1 MKSSLKNISNLMVF
15 IFIVACPWNAAYM
28 DASHPW
34 QVGFQDPATPIME
47 GIIFFNGLL
56 MTFMLFIACFV
67 GWLLY
72 QSLSLFNETVHTDPV
87 SFNHSTLLEVVWTII
102 PAGILMIIS
111 VPSYNLLY
119 AMEEVIDPSLT
130 IKVVGHQWYWSYECS
145 DFEVSPAATKDSV
158 KLAEDNFK
166 SLKEWV
172 DLIESARVETGLGES
187 QTQVTLVQKAIS
199 PIKKALVSGLSSKTY
214 EVLASRL
221 ELLGLDL
228 LTNEGLK
235 EHYGPLDSAAK
246 GERTSILDEV
256 KTQLTESTLVQEQQ
270 DLVIKILTNFKQYLR
285 IIEEEE
291 LKATSIALFN
301 SLDEIKPGQENSIS
315 RVIASGMKKA
325 LAEKEKAEKILLMSS
340 MLNECSDDNCEDS
353 AGVLKEF
360 LALSKSGLDEID
372 SEGVSDVGK
381 GSNSGGS
388 RGPNLELNRAQRE
401 SYSAEA
407 EVDRARYESDTAN
420 VELHYAEEELGLAL
434 SNSKWALVD
443 FAAAKVNQI
452 NAVYLKANAD
462 SAVTS
467 PSLIRSR
474 LLLKKGFEGWTD
486 ELRVRT
492 REISEVSKIALIS
505 ASEELKSAKTILRRA
520 LADLTAEESSK
531 ATAIAGSAEAEF
543 TAVEDEVISVEA
555 ELGRAEEILRNA
567 ETELKTFS
575 TISDRAERRLDRA
588 QAAFS
593 NARDLSN
600 RTKAELSAAEVLF
613 ENAKDELVGSKAIDT
628 KTDLTEMDLNKAK
641 TILEKSEG
649 LFTIS
654 EEEFYKAETHLGK
667 TRAELEKAEERLETV
682 KGYVNKTTEI
692 LDSTPL
698 IYEEDTAPEEPI
710 SYYDNFLWEIHNR
723 DLVVVEAQLKSA
735 ISELSVA
742 QIAFEG
748 AKTNCSKVVE
758 NLIESELEKAKA
770 IANFIRVTQEK
781 KELWLN
787 YSESLSSLNKSD
799 DLVKEDL
806 DSAKTELLFLNA
818 ELHKAERDVTS
829 MELKIAEAIYDKAL
843 AKFEMAGNSEVDS
856 AQLILGRAKE
866 GLAEAKATSVTT
878 ELSLT
883 LSESSQRDWGLA
895 YSLDSVDRTSLHSD
909 YAELCLNKI
918 KEELDS
924 AETDYNRALATF
936 STAEEFLG
944 KIQRYTNRTT
954 TTLDKEGAAQIWSLL
969 QSTSAKFNEN
979 IAEFKSVRTS
989 LSPLNIKL
997 EPGLI
1002 GTKAYMEVLRSEAE
1016 LANAKWLSFKVID
1029 IVSKSMSGVAKP
1041 SETMLSESLV
1051 GTGNSA
1057 ENAGN
1062 PLMDSTG
1069 TERSSGEKKES
1080 ASSTA
1085 SQKKSHEEI
1094 KDILSKTGNREI
1106 SYTQSDL
1113 FIEILQTFKDLV
1125 GTLDNKNADNVRNLL
1140 YQFLPSM
1147 IEEEMIKNK
1156 SLKKQIDLI
1165 VELISETQEEDE
1177 EETEDQRINFDSYL
1191 IAEEDLIIPEVSGTG
1206 KAGKVFRLLEVDN
1219 RLLVPINTHIRVLV
1233 TSADVL
1239 HSWAVPSLG
1248 VKVDACPGRLNQVF
1262 LFIKREG
1269 VFYGQCS
1276 ELCGVNHGF
1285 MPIVVQAVNQDDYL
1299 TWVEKRLCS

>member
-1 MKSSLKNISNLMVF
+1 MNSSLKNISNLMVF
-15 IFIVACPWNAAYM
+15 IFVVAYPWNVAFM

-102 PAGILMIIS
+102 PAGILMVIS

-145 DFEVSPAATKDSV
+145 DFEVSPTVTKDHL

-172 DLIESARVETGLGES
+172 DLIEFARLETGLGEK
-187 QTQVTLVQKAIS
+187 QTQVTLGRKAIKS
-199 PIKKALVSGLSSKTY
+199 IEKLMVSGLSKETY
-214 EVLASRL
+214 EILAARL
-221 ELLGLDL
+221 EILGLEL
-228 LTNEGLK
+228 LTNEGRK
-235 EHYGPLDSAAK
+235 EHYGSIDSHTK
-246 GERTSILDEV
+246 GEMVSILSEV
-256 KTQLTESTLVQEQQ
+256 KEQLSKSSLIQEQQ
-270 DLVIKILTNFKQYLR
+270 DLVIKILITFKQYLR

-291 LKATSIALFN
+291 LTSTSIALFN
-301 SLDEIKPGQENSIS
+301 SLEEIKAGEQNSLAK
-315 RVIASGMKKA
+315 VIASGLNKA
-325 LAEKEKAEKILLMSS
+325 LVEREKAEKILLMNS

-360 LALSKSGLDEID
+360 LALSKSGLDD
-372 SEGVSDVGK
+372 NQGDGVSHGSK
-381 GSNSGGS
+381 GVTSGGS
-388 RGPNLELNRAQRE
+388 KGPNLELNRAQRE

-407 EVDRARYESDTAN
+407 EVDRAKYESDTADS
-420 VELHYAEEELGLAL
+420 ELHYAEAELGLAL
-434 SNSKWALVD
+434 SNSKWASVD
-443 FAAAKVNQI
+443 LAAAKVNQI
-452 NAVYLKANAD
+452 TAVYLKANAD

-474 LLLKKGFEGWTD
+474 LLLEKGFEGWTN

-492 REISEVSKIALIS
+492 KEISEVAKVSLIN

-520 LADLTAEESSK
+520 VADLTEEESSK
-531 ATAIAGSAEAEF
+531 AISIAGSAEAEF

-555 ELGRAEEILRNA
+555 ELGRAGEILKNA
-567 ETELKTFS
+567 EAELKTFS
-575 TISDRAERRLDRA
+575 AISDRAEIRLERVQSSYESA
-588 QAAFS
+588 KA
-593 NARDLSN
+593 LSN
-600 RTKAELSAAEVLF
+600 RTKAELSAAEVIF
-613 ENAKDELVGSKAIDT
+613 INAKEALGGSDT
-628 KTDLTEMDLNKAK
+628 VEIKKDFTDLDLNKAK
-641 TILEKSEG
+641 TALDNSEG
-649 LFTIS
+649 S
-654 EEEFYKAETHLGK
+654 YNRAKEEFFKSDVHLGK
-667 TRAELEKAEERLETV
+667 TRLELDKAEARLETV
-682 KGYVNKTTEI
+682 KGYVKKTTEI

-735 ISELSVA
+735 MSELSVA
-742 QIAFEG
+742 QIAFNG
-748 AKTNCSKVVE
+748 AKTNCDKVIEDLVE
-758 NLIESELEKAKA
+758 TELDRAKE
-770 IANFIRVTQEK
+770 IVNFIKVTHDIAGESNNSK
-781 KELWLN
+781 L
-787 YSESLSSLNKSD
+787 ESLF
-799 DLVKEDL
+799 
-806 DSAKTELLFLNA
+806 ANA
-818 ELHKAERDVTS
+818 ELHKAERYAAD
-829 MELKIAEAIYDKAL
+829 MELKLAEAIYDKAL
-843 AKFEMAGNSEVDS
+843 SKYNMAANSETNS
-856 AQLILGRAKE
+856 AQLILDRAKE
-866 GLAEAKATSVTT
+866 GLAEAKLKSANADLR
-878 ELSLT
+878 LSIPV
-883 LSESSQRDWGLA
+883 SSNKEWGIA
-895 YSLDSVDRTSLHSD
+895 YSLDSVDKSNLHSN
-909 YAELCLNKI
+909 YAELCLNNI
-918 KEELDS
+918 KEELNS
-924 AETDYNRALATF
+924 AEADYNKAMVTL

-944 KIQRYTNRTT
+944 KIQRYISKIPAS
-954 TTLDKEGAAQIWSLL
+954 LDKEGLDKVWSLL
-969 QSTSAKFNEN
+969 QPTSDKFNAN
-979 IAEFKSVRTS
+979 LVQFQSARTS
-989 LSPLNIKL
+989 LSPLDIKL

-1029 IVSKSMSGVAKP
+1029 IINNSMRNIVKP
-1041 SETMLSESLV
+1041 SDVVFSDGSVSSSDNALGDSS
-1051 GTGNSA
+1051 NSIV
-1057 ENAGN
+1057 
-1062 PLMDSTG
+1062 DSN
-1069 TERSSGEKKES
+1069 SSKGGSGDKKKES
-1080 ASSTA
+1080 PSSVGG
-1085 SQKKSHEEI
+1085 QNKSPEEI
-1094 KDILSKTGNREI
+1094 KEILSKIENREI
-1106 SYTQSDL
+1106 SYTQSCL

-1140 YQFLPSM
+1140 YEFLPSM
-1147 IEEEMIKNK
+1147 IEEETTKNQSIKRH
-1156 SLKKQIDLI
+1156 IDLI
-1165 VELISETQEEDE
+1165 VDLLSDTQEAE
-1177 EETEDQRINFDSYL
+1177 EEEMDRQRINFDSYL
-1191 IAEEDLIIPEVSGTG
+1191 IAEEDLIIPEASGIG

-1219 RLLVPINTHIRVLV
+1219 RLLVPTNTHIRVLV

-1285 MPIVVQAVNQDDYL
+1285 MPIVVQAVNQDEYL
-1299 TWVEKRLCS
+1299 TWVGKRLCS